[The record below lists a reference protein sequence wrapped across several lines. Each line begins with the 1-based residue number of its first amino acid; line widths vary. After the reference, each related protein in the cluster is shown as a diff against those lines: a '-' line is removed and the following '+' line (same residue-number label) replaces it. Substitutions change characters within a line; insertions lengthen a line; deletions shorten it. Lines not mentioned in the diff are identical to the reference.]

1 MEWTNVKITNA
12 FIGIEDHG
20 VFAWS
25 LMFAWPGAG
34 QGTGVYTF
42 DSEKIKEIVTKFGQ
56 WEDLQG
62 KLVRIGRKHPG
73 ATIFSM
79 RDILDDSIEVLF
91 DLPSKP
97 EDK

>member
-1 MEWTNVKITNA
+1 MIWDNARIVKT

-20 VFAWS
+20 IFAWS
-25 LMFAWPGAG
+25 IMFGGPGWG
-34 QGTGVYTF
+34 QGTGSRGF
-42 DSEKIKEIVTKFGQ
+42 DADTIKEIVTKFGQ

-79 RDILDDSIEVLF
+79 RDILDDNIEVLF
-91 DLPSKP
+91 EK
-97 EDK
+97 E